1 MKVQSGHVVTM
12 HYTLSDDSGR
22 TIESTRGSDP
32 LDYLHGVGQIIPG
45 LEKALDGSAVGRK
58 ASLTVPPDQAYGTH
72 DASAMV
78 RVPLDELPADLEVAP
93 GVEVQAETPDGPLT
107 FRVVS
112 IEGSE
117 AVLDGNH
124 PLAGKT
130 LTFDVEILAVRA
142 ATPDELRHGH
152 AHGPG
157 GAHGHHHH

>member
-1 MKVQSGHVVTM
+1 MKVQSGHVVTL
-12 HYTLSDDSGR
+12 HYTLSDDTGL

-58 ASLTVPPDQAYGTH
+58 ASLTVPPDQAYGRHEAT
-72 DASAMV
+72 AVV
-78 RVPLDELPADLEVAP
+78 RVPLDELPSDLEVVP
-93 GVEVQAETPDGPLT
+93 GAEVQAETPDGPLT

-112 IEGSE
+112 IEGAE

-157 GAHGHHHH
+157 AHGHHH